1 METRS
6 TTHSHPL
13 STSTRAVLA
22 PVEWAEKWI
31 RTALIALPLY
41 GALLFSG
48 TLTHQPDYKTQFR
61 DYAEYI
67 TTNRFIVDHL
77 VVSILGTAVA
87 MIGRTDETSGNCLI
101 AWSACS
107 SMRRG
112 APGRGLSLSSATGV
126 GAAAIIMARPAL

>member
-77 VVSILGTAVA
+77 VVSILGIAVA
-87 MIGRTDETSGNCLI
+87 MIGVLALAAPAHRRRWLDRSSTLARTST
-101 AWSACS
+101 
-107 SMRRG
+107 
-112 APGRGLSLSSATGV
+112 
-126 GAAAIIMARPAL
+126 RPLVEKTP